1 MFRRKE
7 SDMNRLW
14 RSSLTALATL
24 AVSLSVLAAEQPS
37 SVKIAIVAYTQGG
50 KPTFG
55 GIPGRVIEEGWLEQ
69 ELAKQGI
76 KLDWI
81 ALPHAGAGPQINEGF
96 TNNSIDFAV
105 RGDLPSVI
113 GGAGGVPGKLI
124 VPGGSGNN
132 VYLVVPAG
140 STATSIEDLK
150 GKRVALHRGR
160 PWEFAFTNFLA
171 SKQLSLADFKIA
183 NLNPQVGAA
192 AVSAGKVDA
201 AVLLS
206 EAYALEDKGVGK
218 IIWSTKQGDNSWRL
232 VSDLWGT
239 DTFIQ
244 QYPEVT
250 QLLATAWIKAAW
262 WISQEQN
269 RDAYYLLSSKA
280 GTAES
285 VLRRD
290 DQGDPVAWKDRWAP
304 KSNAQLKAHY
314 QALSHYA
321 FENKLIRDEV
331 DLSQS
336 FDTRFTNQALINLHL
351 EEYWPSLKG
360 QVSSNP

>member
-1 MFRRKE
+1 MKRFW
-7 SDMNRLW
+7 SNGLVALT
-14 RSSLTALATL
+14 SLLLSATALA
-24 AVSLSVLAAEQPS
+24 EQAPT

-50 KPTFG
+50 KPVFG
-55 GIPGRVIEEGWLEQ
+55 GIAGRVIEDGWLEQ
-69 ELAKQGI
+69 QLSQRGV
-76 KLDWI
+76 KLEWI

-96 TNNSIDFAV
+96 SNNSIDFAV

-113 GGAGGVPGKLI
+113 AGAGGVPGKLI

-132 VYLVVPAG
+132 IYLVVPAA
-140 STATSIEDLK
+140 SEAKSIEDLK
-150 GKRVALHRGR
+150 GKRLALHRGR
-160 PWEFAFTNFLA
+160 PWEFAFSNFLA
-171 SKQLSLADFKIA
+171 SKGLKLDDFKIA

-218 IIWSTKQGDNSWRL
+218 ILWSTKQGANDWRL

-239 DTFIQ
+239 DNFVTQ
-244 QYPEVT
+244 HPDVT
-250 QLLATAWIKAAW
+250 QLLATAWVKAAW

-269 RDAYYLLSSKA
+269 QDAYYQFSSRA

-290 DQGDPVAWKDRWAP
+290 DQNDPVAWKERWAP
-304 KSNAQLKAHY
+304 KSDQQLKAHY
-314 QALSHYA
+314 QALTAYA
-321 FENKLIRDEV
+321 LANHLIRDNY
-331 DLSQS
+331 DITPSLA
-336 FDTRFTNQALINLHL
+336 TGFTNQALIDLKL
-351 EEYWPSLKG
+351 TDYWPALRA
-360 QVSSNP
+360 QVSNNP

>member
-1 MFRRKE
+1 MKNPLRAG
-7 SDMNRLW
+7 LA
-14 RSSLTALATL
+14 ALAAVL
-24 AVSLSVLAAEQPS
+24 AVGQALAAEVPA

-50 KPTFG
+50 KPVFG
-55 GIPGRVIEEGWLEQ
+55 GIPGRVIEDGWLEK
-69 ELAKQGI
+69 ELAAKGV

-132 VYLVVPAG
+132 VYLVVPAS
-140 STATSIEDLK
+140 STAQSIDDLK
-150 GKRVALHRGR
+150 GKRLALHRGR
-160 PWEFAFTNFLA
+160 PWEFAFSNYLA
-171 SKQLSLADFKIA
+171 SKDLKLSDFKVA

-206 EAYALEDKGVGK
+206 ESYLLEDKGVGR

-232 VSDLWGT
+232 ISDLWGT
-239 DTFIQ
+239 DDFIQ
-244 QYPEVT
+244 RYPEIT
-250 QLLATAWIKAAW
+250 QLLATAWVKAAW

-269 RDAYYLLSSKA
+269 KDAYYQLSSRA
-280 GTAES
+280 GTPES

-290 DQGDPVAWKDRWAP
+290 DQNDPVAWKDRWAP
-304 KSNAQLKAHY
+304 KSDEQLKAHY
-314 QALSHYA
+314 RALTQYA
-321 FENKLIRDEV
+321 LDNKLIRQDF
-331 DLSQS
+331 DITQS
-336 FDTRFTNQALINLHL
+336 FATRFTNQAILDLKL
-351 EEYWPSLKG
+351 ENYWPALSN
-360 QVSSNP
+360 QVTASH

>member
-1 MFRRKE
+1 MKNPLRAG
-7 SDMNRLW
+7 LA
-14 RSSLTALATL
+14 ALATVF
-24 AVSLSVLAAEQPS
+24 AVGQALAAEVPA

-50 KPTFG
+50 KPVFG
-55 GIPGRVIEEGWLEQ
+55 GIPGRVIEDGWLEK
-69 ELAKQGI
+69 ELAAKGV

-132 VYLVVPAG
+132 VYLVVPAS
-140 STATSIEDLK
+140 STAQSIDDLK
-150 GKRVALHRGR
+150 GKRLALHRGR
-160 PWEFAFTNFLA
+160 PWEFAFSNYLA
-171 SKQLSLADFKIA
+171 SKDLKLSDFKVA

-206 EAYALEDKGVGK
+206 ESYLLEDKGVGR

-232 VSDLWGT
+232 ISDLWGT
-239 DTFIQ
+239 DDFIQ
-244 QYPEVT
+244 RYPEIT
-250 QLLATAWIKAAW
+250 QLLATAWVKAAW

-269 RDAYYLLSSKA
+269 KDAYYQLSSRA
-280 GTAES
+280 GTPES

-290 DQGDPVAWKDRWAP
+290 DQNDPVAWKDRWAP
-304 KSNAQLKAHY
+304 KSDEQLKAHY
-314 QALSHYA
+314 RALTQYA
-321 FENKLIRDEV
+321 LDNKLIRQDF
-331 DLSQS
+331 DITQS
-336 FDTRFTNQALINLHL
+336 FATRFTNQAILDLKL
-351 EEYWPSLKG
+351 ENYWPALSN
-360 QVSSNP
+360 QVTASH

>member
-1 MFRRKE
+1 MKKF
-7 SDMNRLW
+7 W
-14 RSSLTALATL
+14 RNSLVALTGILLTATALA
-24 AVSLSVLAAEQPS
+24 EQAPA

-50 KPTFG
+50 KPVFG
-55 GIPGRVIEEGWLEQ
+55 GIAGRVIEDGWLEQ
-69 ELAKQGI
+69 QLNQRGV

-96 TNNSIDFAV
+96 SNNSIDFAV

-113 GGAGGVPGKLI
+113 AGAGGVPGKLI

-132 VYLVVPAG
+132 IYLVVPAG
-140 STATSIEDLK
+140 STAKSIEDLK
-150 GKRVALHRGR
+150 GKRLALHRGR
-160 PWEFAFTNFLA
+160 PWEFAFSNFLA
-171 SKQLSLADFKIA
+171 SKGLKLEDFKIA

-218 IIWSTKQGDNSWRL
+218 IIWSTKQGANDWRL
-232 VSDLWGT
+232 ISDLWGT
-239 DTFIQ
+239 DLFVAQHPDI
-244 QYPEVT
+244 T
-250 QLLATAWIKAAW
+250 QLLATAWVKAAW

-269 RDAYYLLSSKA
+269 QDAYYQLSSRA

-290 DQGDPVAWKDRWAP
+290 DQNDPVAWKERWAP
-304 KSNAQLKAHY
+304 KSDLQLKAHY
-314 QALSHYA
+314 QALTEYA
-321 FENKLIRDEV
+321 LANHLIRDNY
-331 DLSQS
+331 DITPSLATG
-336 FDTRFTNQALINLHL
+336 FTRQALIDLKL
-351 EEYWPSLKG
+351 TDYWPALRG
-360 QVSSNP
+360 QVSNNP